1 MQLFTGSPCLF
12 AIASLS
18 KDPSCTFEGN
28 NLQLLIYQLK
38 VHQKQN
44 TGLSWN
50 RAIDEVS
57 VERLVQKYKESGE
70 LDSEDPALLMLKKW
84 PVSKQCKDNAEKLP
98 GLEHQV
104 SRYAVCM

>member
-1 MQLFTGSPCLF
+1 MQFFTSNPSLPIPLK
-12 AIASLS
+12 AITYSL
-18 KDPSCTFEGN
+18 CT
-28 NLQLLIYQLK
+28 YRLK

-44 TGLSWN
+44 RGLSWN
-50 RAIDEVS
+50 RAMDEVR

-98 GLEHQV
+98 GLEQQV
-104 SRYAVCM
+104 NRYTFSCME